1 MGDGPAQNVP
11 LFPSGAATRPED
23 RVRTELATAM
33 ADMDDQGLQR
43 ALAEATAAEARL
55 RAGYADAVLAKERAV
70 DRQAQLAAVALAR
83 ASKQAAGRAGANVQA
98 LRAEIRARREVK
110 RAETN
115 EPLDVPAHFVSVEDF
130 VANFLVPVI
139 ERRLSGGRTWC
150 PKWWKHPEAVNRLW
164 ALWRAY
170 EHFVATGGSAMSA
183 WWVYHVD
190 SHLPQLMAED
200 GPFWQC
206 RDGHT
211 DGLSPL
217 PQVGAPEG
225 WWAVTSSGWERRVDV
240 RDLLADARTREG
252 RGP

>member
-1 MGDGPAQNVP
+1 M
-11 LFPSGAATRPED
+11 FPPDAATRPED
-23 RVRTELATAM
+23 RVRAELAAAM
-33 ADMDDQGLQR
+33 ADMDDQGLQS
-43 ALAEATAAEARL
+43 ALGQAAATEARL
-55 RAGYADAVLAKERAV
+55 RADYADAVLAKEKAAG
-70 DRQAQLAAVALAR
+70 RQAQLAAIAR
-83 ASKQAAGRAGANVQA
+83 AWACRQAVSRAGASVQA
-98 LRAEIRARREVK
+98 LRAEIRARREEK
-110 RAETN
+110 RAETF

-130 VANFLVPVI
+130 VANFLVPVV

-200 GPFWQC
+200 GPFWEC
-206 RDGHT
+206 RDGHS

-217 PQVGAPEG
+217 PHLGAPEG
-225 WWAVTSSGWERRVDV
+225 WWEVTSSGWDRRVDV
-240 RDLLADARTREG
+240 KDLTADTRSREG